1 MGTAVSNG
9 VRMAR
14 FLLPDRQTMVDLG
27 LLPEKT
33 IDKTKANRFQRQI
46 LKQMKPMLAQMK
58 ISLVDTETFQDLY
71 TDCDLNGNQVVTYIN
86 FCEFFHLIPG
96 HFIEA
101 MFFNFNKDIPLSFQH
116 FLVVLYYF
124 CAPGAK
130 YLAKHIFAVYDRRRT
145 GKVHE
150 MIVEQVIS
158 HYSMK

>member
-1 MGTAVSNG
+1 
-9 VRMAR
+9 
-14 FLLPDRQTMVDLG
+14 
-27 LLPEKT
+27 
-33 IDKTKANRFQRQI
+33 
-46 LKQMKPMLAQMK
+46 
-58 ISLVDTETFQDLY
+58 
-71 TDCDLNGNQVVTYIN
+71 
-86 FCEFFHLIPG
+86 
-96 HFIEA
+96 